1 MQNINAKSFLLLIT
15 PIAPLALG
23 LTTSPLLAATLGNSQ
38 SIVQIGNFSH
48 DPSDVLILAE
58 TYADTFA
65 SNGTVTASA
74 VNDLIVVDTPF
85 YADNSSFSR
94 TNGNGSEY
102 SGLAQSKA
110 AVVGYNFRVNSGETF
125 SFNFNAGLNLAT
137 SIDNPKF
144 EAANATGDISLKL
157 YETSNQDNWIYLDSF
172 TLKGNLA
179 TMGNNDYL
187 NYKTSN
193 GFTLNLRKTT
203 LETSF
208 GNQQEIAQASTG
220 GIFSRTFD
228 VLTNLTLVEVKT
240 NYAEV
245 NAQESASVP
254 EPSTILGS
262 LLWVMGMGYKMKRKG
277 FSSR

>member
-1 MQNINAKSFLLLIT
+1 MQINFAKGFLLLIT
-15 PIAPLALG
+15 PIAPLVG
-23 LTTSPLLAATLGNSQ
+23 LTTSPLLAATLGNSEA
-38 SIVQIGNFSH
+38 IVQIGNFSH

-58 TYADTFA
+58 TYANTFA
-65 SNGTVTASA
+65 SNGEVTAEA
-74 VNDLIVVDTPF
+74 VNDLIVVDSPF

-102 SGLAQSKA
+102 SGIAQSTA
-110 AVVGYNFRVNSGETF
+110 AVVGYNFRVNSGDF

-137 SIDNPKF
+137 SIENPQF
-144 EAANATGDISLKL
+144 EAANATGKISLKL
-157 YETSNQDNWIYLDSF
+157 YETSNKYNWIYLDSF
-172 TLKGNLA
+172 ILSGNLA
-179 TMGNNDYL
+179 TMGDNDFL
-187 NYKTSN
+187 NYKNSN
-193 GFTLNLRKTT
+193 GFTLNLRKTA

-208 GNQQEIAQASTG
+208 GSQQEIAQASTEG
-220 GIFSRTFD
+220 NYSRTFD
-228 VLTNLTLVEVKT
+228 VLTYLTLVEDKT

-262 LLWVMGMGYKMKRKG
+262 LLWIMGMRYKMKRKG